1 MLFNLIN
8 QEKDLFEDLFV
19 ETKSIMKADV
29 QEKDNQYLITIEL
42 PGFKK
47 EDIKVALEK
56 GYLIVEAKT
65 AQESEKEENN
75 FLRKERLQGLF
86 RRNFYLGEGFTLE
99 DIQGSL
105 EEGLLKLTIAKKE
118 KNKIE
123 EKRYLEL
130 Q

>member
-8 QEKDLFEDLFV
+8 QEKDLFDDLFF
-19 ETKSIMKADV
+19 ETKSIMKTDV

-47 EDIKVALEK
+47 EDVKVALQK

-65 AQESEKEENN
+65 AQENEEKENN

-99 DIQGSL
+99 DVKGTL
-105 EEGLLKLTIAKKE
+105 EEGLLKLAITKKE
-118 KNKIE
+118 KKEIE

-130 Q
+130 K

>member
-1 MLFNLIN
+1 
-8 QEKDLFEDLFV
+8 
-19 ETKSIMKADV
+19 MKTDV

-47 EDIKVALEK
+47 EDVKVALQK

-65 AQESEKEENN
+65 AQENEEKENN

-99 DIQGSL
+99 DVKGTL
-105 EEGLLKLTIAKKE
+105 EEGLLKLAITKKRKKE
-118 KNKIE
+118 IE

-130 Q
+130 K